1 MTIPWRLITDNP
13 PLDGTRVLLWIPG
26 YGMAEF
32 GLWDLCKYNSRPP
45 RPFWN
50 YDSQRPSRCRDY
62 PPSHWAPA
70 PEGPEVT
77 A

>member
-13 PLDGTRVLLWIPG
+13 PLDGTRVLLWIPSLG
-26 YGMAEF
+26 FGIYGKWEHQTHAIAE
-32 GLWDLCKYNSRPP
+32 SRPYWAQDGHGS
-45 RPFWN
+45 FW
-50 YDSQRPSRCRDY
+50 STVH

-70 PEGPEVT
+70 PEGPVT